1 MNAAAALTICEFIS
15 FWISPLACMLLPK
28 NVNGGIFVLLLP
40 SQVVLKLGVKR
51 ALIRF
56 TFPNCLLTPL
66 LVPVLNK
73 PLIFACGLISNLQW
87 LYCQFSVLWLNY
99 VNFAYAFLWYWY
111 HWQCL
116 MKGKKTLLCL
126 PLVSIQ
132 PFAWVPGFP
141 DWMCCLWVLPQCLQS
156 NSWGRQICTALQHV
170 PKLILHIYRL
180 RCSIV
185 ASKHTCFQ
193 SYINAFIGFSDFQ
206 SIFVNS
212 SVCDNSI
219 FSQHSAEWKL
229 DQVPGWSRLSAPA
242 AQPHSAMS
250 DMPLPWLPRSSLLA
264 RRLQQ
269 FSLLEHFIPVSRP
282 EGPLSGWIQPW
293 KFFHGYT

>member
-1 MNAAAALTICEFIS
+1 MILISLAVPHEREENTPLFATSVYSAICL
-15 FWISPLACMLLPK
+15 SPWLPRLD
-28 NVNGGIFVLLLP
+28 VLLM
-40 SQVVLKLGVKR
+40 G
-51 ALIRF
+51 
-56 TFPNCLLTPL
+56 
-66 LVPVLNK
+66 
-73 PLIFACGLISNLQW
+73 FA
-87 LYCQFSVLWLNY
+87 SVL
-99 VNFAYAFLWYWY
+99 AE
-111 HWQCL
+111 QL
-116 MKGKKTLLCL
+116 MRKTE
-126 PLVSIQ
+126 
-132 PFAWVPGFP
+132 
-141 DWMCCLWVLPQCLQS
+141 
-156 NSWGRQICTALQHV
+156 ICTTLQHV